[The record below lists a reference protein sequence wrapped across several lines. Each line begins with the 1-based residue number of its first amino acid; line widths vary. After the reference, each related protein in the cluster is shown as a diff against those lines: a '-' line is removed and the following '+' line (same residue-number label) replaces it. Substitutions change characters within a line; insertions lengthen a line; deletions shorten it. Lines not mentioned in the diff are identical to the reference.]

1 MWTEIW
7 FYFKTAGPSK
17 CKIDGQESHL
27 ILRKAVA
34 VFSSHCCLDVI
45 QLCFNNCFL
54 LVLKKREWAISLLAA
69 AAEGCRAI
77 SWLSSDLFSNA
88 QTFWLLGST
97 SQNQVL
103 FTVQCYNQNV
113 LPILVNFL
121 FWNFTNISKTKPRTY
136 RAKIYGVASQAEE
149 VKSHHWKDET
159 VFILCKLVQRG
170 EM

>member
-1 MWTEIW
+1 M
-7 FYFKTAGPSK
+7 G
-17 CKIDGQESHL
+17 
-27 ILRKAVA
+27 RKAIWYWGRQLQYSQAIA
-34 VFSSHCCLDVI
+34 VLMRFSCALTTV
-45 QLCFNNCFL
+45 FL

-69 AAEGCRAI
+69 AAEGCKAI